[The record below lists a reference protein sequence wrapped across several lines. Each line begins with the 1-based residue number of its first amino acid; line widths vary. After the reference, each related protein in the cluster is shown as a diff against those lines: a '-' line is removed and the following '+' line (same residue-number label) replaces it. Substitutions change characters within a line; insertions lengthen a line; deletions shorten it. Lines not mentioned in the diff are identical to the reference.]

1 MRLENKIAVITGAG
15 SGIGAATAKL
25 MAIEGAHVIIAEI
38 NLEMANKISK
48 EIDSSGGKSTV
59 AEINVSD
66 PVSFER
72 LINEVVDKEGRID
85 VLVNNAGIGNEKMV
99 KTAEHSLEDWDRV
112 IAVNQ
117 SGVFYGMKYAIQK
130 MLVQGYGN
138 IVNVASLAG
147 LKASGKNLAYS
158 ASKFAVVGM
167 TKSAAL
173 EYARNNIRIN
183 CVCPGYTHSAL
194 LDGVF
199 EANEKMREQF
209 LNYIPM
215 RRYGEPEEIAEAI
228 LWLASDKT
236 GFITGQSIILDGGL
250 SL

>member
-1 MRLENKIAVITGAG
+1 MRLENKIVVITGAG

-25 MAIEGAHVIIAEI
+25 MAKEGAHVVIAEI
-38 NLEMANKISK
+38 NLENAAKIYD

-59 AEINVSD
+59 VETNVSD
-66 PVSFER
+66 PVSIKT
-72 LINEVVDKEGRID
+72 LINKVVTQEGRID
-85 VLVNNAGIGNEKMV
+85 VLVNNAGIGTEKMV
-99 KTAEHSLEDWDRV
+99 KTADHSLEDWNKV
-112 IAVNQ
+112 IAINQ
-117 SGVFYGMKYAIQK
+117 SGVFYGMKYAIQQ
-130 MLVQGYGN
+130 MLVQGQGN

-183 CVCPGYTHSAL
+183 CVCPGYTQSAM
-194 LDGVF
+194 LDDIF
-199 EANEKMREQF
+199 DLDEKMRQQL
-209 LNYIPM
+209 LNFIPM

-228 LWLASDKT
+228 VWLASDRT
-236 GFITGQSIILDGGL
+236 GYVTGQSITLGGGL